1 MKTYENWCINWTCL
15 SNDSESFN
23 KTFESEDSARDYMA
37 AILRQE
43 RANFYND
50 SEYQEGE
57 TMPVVMLNDGMT
69 IMFKDGQHIFGI
81 LSMHPVGYEGEN
93 IAMIDT
99 KNNRMLQNVS
109 RINLD

>member
-1 MKTYENWCINWTCL
+1 MKTYRKWCINWTCF
-15 SNDSESFN
+15 SNDSESFS

-37 AILRQE
+37 AMLRQE

-57 TMPVVMLNDGMT
+57 IPKVSLENDGMT
-69 IMFKDGQHIFGI
+69 AIFQDGQQLFGI
-81 LSMHPVGYEGEN
+81 LSMHPVGYDGEC

-99 KNNRMLQNVS
+99 KKNRMLQNVS
-109 RINLD
+109 RINLE